1 MTDLQLFAVT
11 EQGAQLLTVPEWA
24 TDFSD
29 MYDGLEVGVYSAMR
43 TYEHNKF
50 LGLAD
55 HLERTERS
63 MALMGWNE
71 ELDREQLCR
80 ALHEVCSAYP
90 FPEARVRFDVLAAP
104 AMQLGTDSR
113 VLIALLPLTL
123 PPAHFYEEGV
133 GICYA
138 DAGLVRERP
147 LAKTADFAQK
157 RRDYA
162 VGSQESYDYLL
173 LDKEGRILEGTGT
186 NFFGVRDGVV
196 YTAGEG
202 VLEGIT
208 RKMILRLLAELNIPV
223 QLKAVHVDEVSL
235 LDEAALSGS
244 SRAFLP
250 VVQIEGQMVGNGRP
264 GPISQRIL
272 AAYNELVQRLAT
284 TAVDRE

>member
-11 EQGAQLLTVPEWA
+11 EQGVQPLTVPRWA
-24 TDFSD
+24 TDFGN
-29 MYDGLEVGVYSAMR
+29 MYDGLDVGVYSAMR

-63 MALMGWNE
+63 MALFGLDE
-71 ELDREQLCR
+71 KLDREQLCR

-90 FPEARVRFDVLAAP
+90 LPEARVRFDVLASP
-104 AMQLGTDSR
+104 ATQLGTDSR

-123 PPAHFYEEGV
+123 PPAHFYKEGV
-133 GICYA
+133 AVCYA
-138 DAGLVRERP
+138 DVGLVRERP

-157 RRDYA
+157 RREYT

-173 LDKEGRILEGTGT
+173 LDKEGHILEGTGT
-186 NFFGVRDGVV
+186 NFFAARDGVV

-208 RKMILRLLAELNIPV
+208 RKMVLRLLAEMDIPV
-223 QLKAVHVDEVSL
+223 RLKAVHVNEVAL

-250 VVQIEGQMVGNGRP
+250 VVRVEGQIVGNGRP

-272 AAYNELVQRLAT
+272 AAYNELVQRLVQ
-284 TAVDRE
+284 TAV